1 MVYRNRRL
9 AVPSNA
15 EFSVPQVRL
24 MLKEVEG
31 ILERRISRQE
41 WGGL

>member
-24 MLKEVEG
+24 MLREVEG

-41 WGGL
+41 WGSL